1 MVVHSVQLRKAPR
14 PSRVFTHVCNRTAP
28 VRTKLICLLA
38 SVLLMAGD
46 AWAGV
51 PMPIPRPLG
60 SAKTTDPKAPTRV
73 PAKSAARSNEP
84 PAARGGAVSD
94 AYPADA
100 TSAPCTDLLASG
112 IAVVE
117 LSVSV
122 SGLSGD
128 ALCGDI
134 APVRL
139 SAVRLPDGGRVELRP
154 AAVAR
159 CEKAL
164 AFARWVRDDLAD
176 AVRYAGGRLERVE
189 IAASYTC
196 RPRNN
201 VSGARLSEH
210 GIANAIDVGALV
222 LDKGRRITIDDKNAP
237 AVLLA
242 EMRRSACERF
252 TTVLGPGSDA
262 AHQHHLHVDLA
273 RRRGG
278 YRMCQWTMPS
288 WPMP

>member
-1 MVVHSVQLRKAPR
+1 
-14 PSRVFTHVCNRTAP
+14 
-28 VRTKLICLLA
+28 VRICLISLLA
-38 SVLLMAGD
+38 PLLVATGV
-46 AWAGV
+46 AWASV
-51 PMPIPRPLG
+51 PMPIPRPP
-60 SAKTTDPKAPTRV
+60 SAAKAAGPAAPTRA
-73 PAKSAARSNEP
+73 PAKSAARSGEP
-84 PAARGGAVSD
+84 PAARGGAVSNAQPVD
-94 AYPADA
+94 AS
-100 TSAPCTDLLASG
+100 SAPCTDLLASG

-117 LSVSV
+117 LAASV
-122 SGLSGD
+122 SGISGD
-128 ALCGDI
+128 ALCGDV
-134 APVRL
+134 APARL
-139 SAVRLPDGGRVELRP
+139 SAVRLQDGGRVELRP
-154 AAVAR
+154 AAVVR

-164 AFARWVRDDLAD
+164 VFARWVREDLAD
-176 AVRYAGGRLERVE
+176 AVRYAGGKLERVE

-210 GIANAIDVGALV
+210 GIANAVDVSALV
-222 LDKGRRITIDDKNAP
+222 LDKGRRIAVDDKNAP

-262 AHQHHLHVDLA
+262 AHEHHLHVDLA

-278 YRMCQWTMPS
+278 YRMCQWTMPA

>member
-1 MVVHSVQLRKAPR
+1 LRF
-14 PSRVFTHVCNRTAP
+14 SRVSTHACNQAAS
-28 VRTKLICLLA
+28 VRTCLI
-38 SVLLMAGD
+38 SVLVLMFAAAD
-46 AWAGV
+46 VTWAAV
-51 PMPIPRPLG
+51 PMPIPRPHTG
-60 SAKTTDPKAPTRV
+60 AKSASPTAPARS
-73 PAKSAARSNEP
+73 PAKSAARSSDP
-84 PAARGGAVSD
+84 PAARGGAVSSNL
-94 AYPADA
+94 PADA
-100 TSAPCTDLLASG
+100 SSAPCTDLLASG

-117 LSVSV
+117 LTASA
-122 SGLSGD
+122 SGISGD
-128 ALCGDI
+128 ALCGDV
-134 APVRL
+134 APARL
-139 SAVRLPDGGRVELRP
+139 SAVRLQDGGRVELRP
-154 AAVAR
+154 PAVAR

-164 AFARWVRDDLAD
+164 AFARWVREDLAD
-176 AVRYAGGRLERVE
+176 AVRHAGGKLERVE

-210 GIANAIDVGALV
+210 GIANAVDVGALV
-222 LDKGRRITIDDKNAP
+222 LEKGRRVAIDDKNAP

-262 AHQHHLHVDLA
+262 AHEHHLHVDLA

-278 YRMCQWTMPS
+278 YRMCQWKMPA

>member
-1 MVVHSVQLRKAPR
+1 
-14 PSRVFTHVCNRTAP
+14 
-28 VRTKLICLLA
+28 VRICLISVLA
-38 SVLLMAGD
+38 SMLAITGV

-51 PMPIPRPLG
+51 PMPIPRPHTA
-60 SAKTTDPKAPTRV
+60 AKAASPTAPTRA
-73 PAKSAARSNEP
+73 PTKSAARSSEP
-84 PAARGGAVSD
+84 PSARGGAVSNTWPDD
-94 AYPADA
+94 AS
-100 TSAPCTDLLASG
+100 SAPCTELLASG

-122 SGLSGD
+122 SGISGD

-139 SAVRLPDGGRVELRP
+139 SAVRLQDGGRVELRP

-164 AFARWVRDDLAD
+164 AFARWVREDLAD
-176 AVRYAGGRLERVE
+176 AVRYAGGKLERVE
-189 IAASYTC
+189 IAASYVC

-262 AHQHHLHVDLA
+262 AHEHHLHVDLA

-278 YRMCQWTMPS
+278 YRMCQWNMPP

>member
-1 MVVHSVQLRKAPR
+1 
-14 PSRVFTHVCNRTAP
+14 
-28 VRTKLICLLA
+28 VRICLIFLLA
-38 SVLLMAGD
+38 SMLVATGV

-51 PMPIPRPLG
+51 PMPIPRPQTA
-60 SAKTTDPKAPTRV
+60 AKAAGPTTPTRT
-73 PAKSAARSNEP
+73 PARSAARSGEP

-94 AYPADA
+94 AQPAD
-100 TSAPCTDLLASG
+100 TSSAPCTDLLASG

-117 LSVSV
+117 LSASV
-122 SGLSGD
+122 SGISGD
-128 ALCGDI
+128 ALCGDV
-134 APVRL
+134 APVRI
-139 SAVRLPDGGRVELRP
+139 SAVRLEDGGRVELRP
-154 AAVAR
+154 AAIAR
-159 CEKAL
+159 CEMTL
-164 AFARWVRDDLAD
+164 AFARWVREDLAD
-176 AVRYAGGRLERVE
+176 AVRHAGGKLERLE

-222 LDKGRRITIDDKNAP
+222 LEKGRRITIDDKNAP

-242 EMRRSACERF
+242 EMRRSACDRF

-262 AHQHHLHVDLA
+262 AHEHHLHVDLA

-278 YRMCQWTMPS
+278 YRMCQWTMPV